1 MDAWL
6 RRAGLLPNILNVS
19 GILFLLLF
27 FAAWRARFE
36 VLSVLERLILS
47 PGTVAIAESDPLSEG
62 RVGAAEELEDLA
74 GIGVGQILLLQGDER
89 FAGCLVDM
97 SDLETEAIGL
107 MLHTSGD
114 RIAQGGGD
122 EHQNGR
128 D

>member
-1 MDAWL
+1 MTKIGFKT
-6 RRAGLLPNILNVS
+6 RELLA
-19 GILFLLLF
+19 LF
-27 FAAWRARFE
+27 FVIRWDGLE
-36 VLSVLERLILS
+36 VLSVLERLVLV
-47 PGTVAIAESDPLSEG
+47 PGAVAIAESDPLSEG

-89 FAGCLVDM
+89 FAGCLVVM